1 MENKYKTIIILTLV
15 CFVLA
20 IGYIAGNKNSQ
31 TVPVPYT
38 DTVQVIHTKYDSI
51 LLIDTVKS
59 IKLKHIRDSVYIPN
73 PLDSA
78 IYADYAKLNDS
89 LRKLNI
95 DKFVI
100 LDTIVKNDTINI
112 KCNSVKSIISLAYRP
127 RPKFDTV
134 RYITKTITVP
144 NTDWQWREFGAG
156 GVVGAGFYALIIG
169 LSK

>member
-1 MENKYKTIIILTLV
+1 MENKYKTIIILILA

-20 IGYIAGNKNSQ
+20 IGYIAGHKNS
-31 TVPVPYT
+31 TISVASYT
-38 DTVQVIHTKYDSI
+38 DTVSVVHVKYDSI
-51 LLIDTVKS
+51 VLTDTVKS
-59 IKLKHIRDSVYIPN
+59 IRFKHIRDSVYIPN
-73 PLDSA
+73 PLDSS
-78 IYADYAKLNDS
+78 IYADYIKLNDS

-127 RPKFDTV
+127 KPRFDTV
-134 RYITKTITVP
+134 RYVTKTVTMP
-144 NTDWQWREFGAG
+144 DNNWRWREFGAG
-156 GVVGAGFYALIIG
+156 SVFGAGIYALIIG